1 MSIKVSRFVEYVTI
15 CSRSFVKVLSLF
27 VLSCTR
33 SRMESRLVI
42 FLCNGSSA
50 LLVSLLL
57 SLLSAAAV
65 ASDLTSSWSYPEAAL
80 FDILVLVGL
89 SCSTLKVGF
98 RA

>member
-1 MSIKVSRFVEYVTI
+1 MTI
-15 CSRSFVKVLSLF
+15 CSRSFVKVLSLS

-33 SRMESRLVI
+33 SRIESRLVI

-57 SLLSAAAV
+57 SLLSAAA
-65 ASDLTSSWSYPEAAL
+65 ASDLASSWSYPEAAL
-80 FDILVLVGL
+80 FDTLVLAGL